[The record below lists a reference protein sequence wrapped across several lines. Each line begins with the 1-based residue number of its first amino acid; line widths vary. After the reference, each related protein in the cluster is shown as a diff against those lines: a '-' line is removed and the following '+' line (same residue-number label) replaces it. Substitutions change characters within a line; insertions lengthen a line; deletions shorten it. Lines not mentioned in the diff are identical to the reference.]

1 MSHTSMPDK
10 RPASEAHRPEHAH
23 TMLPNALST
32 RSAIR
37 ARTALRTPLARLA
50 PLAAALWLAGCSQM
64 PVYERPTAPVAQQW
78 PASAGSATGASAT
91 PAQAAAD
98 LAWEGYFADPTL
110 RQLIDTA
117 LAHNRDLR
125 VAVLNI
131 EQARAQLGLK
141 QADLL
146 PTVNG
151 TVTGSR
157 TPTASGGIAST
168 YTGGLLVT
176 AYEIDFF
183 GRVASLKEQALAQYL
198 ATQAGSQSARI
209 SLIATV
215 ANTWLA
221 LLADSELL
229 SLTEQTLTTREASLK
244 LIRLRHEHGVA
255 SELDVRLAESL
266 TEAARATLA
275 QQQRQRAL
283 DENALTLLLG
293 QPLTPTLRAQW
304 TDTGWLR
311 SACRNCPQARHQ
323 TCWPAAPT
331 SARPNSNW
339 WRPTPTSARHA
350 RRFSPKSRSPQA
362 LARPAASCR
371 ACSKTVPGVSRWHR
385 NC

>member
-1 MSHTSMPDK
+1 MNDQP
-10 RPASEAHRPEHAH
+10 RPWPSSGPHR
-23 TMLPNALST
+23 
-32 RSAIR
+32 
-37 ARTALRTPLARLA
+37 
-50 PLAAALWLAGCSQM
+50 
-64 PVYERPTAPVAQQW
+64 
-78 PASAGSATGASAT
+78 
-91 PAQAAAD
+91 QAAPPGHLPRPPRPLPTWPGKAT
-98 LAWEGYFADPTL
+98 LPTPTL
-110 RQLIDTA
+110 RQLIGTA

-141 QADLL
+141 QADQL

-255 SELDVRLAESL
+255 SELG
-266 TEAARATLA
+266 RAPGRIADRGGT
-275 QQQRQRAL
+275 
-283 DENALTLLLG
+283 
-293 QPLTPTLRAQW
+293 
-304 TDTGWLR
+304 
-311 SACRNCPQARHQ
+311 
-323 TCWPAAPT
+323 
-331 SARPNSNW
+331 
-339 WRPTPTSARHA
+339 RHA
-350 RRFSPKSRSPQA
+350 GPATAPACAGRK
-362 LARPAASCR
+362 RPD
-371 ACSKTVPGVSRWHR
+371 ACCWANP
-385 NC
+385 